1 MRILPL
7 TMILAVLSLSFCAQ
21 KEAPTPAPVVV
32 TPTTPTN
39 PTTPTTPTDTA
50 KKLVW
55 SDEFDKGSTP
65 DTTKWKYNIG
75 TGSNGWGNNESQ
87 YYTRDSTNARIENGN
102 LIIEARKES
111 RGGKN
116 YTSARL
122 LTQGKASW
130 TYGRFE
136 IRAKLPKGVG
146 SWPAIWMLGDN
157 IEGPGAVGWPAC
169 GEIDIMEHT
178 GKDLGLVHFSAHSK
192 LLNWTLGTQKT
203 YKTNIDNVTDVFHVY
218 SIDWTKDMIKFYID
232 GVLYYNVANDGRGVD
247 AYPFMAPEFLLLNV
261 AVGGN
266 FAGNTIDDTI
276 FPCRMVVDY
285 VRVYQ

>member
-1 MRILPL
+1 MRIMPL
-7 TMILAVLSLSFCAQ
+7 TMILSVLSLSFCAQ
-21 KEAPTPAPVVV
+21 KEAPAPTPVVV
-32 TPTTPTN
+32 TPTN
-39 PTTPTTPTDTA
+39 PTTPTTPSDTA

-55 SDEFDKGSTP
+55 SDEFDKGSLP

-75 TGSNGWGNNESQ
+75 TGSNGWGNNEAE
-87 YYTRDSTNARIENGN
+87 YYTKDSTNARIENGN

-122 LTQGKASW
+122 LTQGKATW

-157 IEGPGAVGWPAC
+157 IEGPGAVGWPTC

-178 GKDLGLVHFSAHSK
+178 GRDLGVIQFSAHSK

-203 YKTNIDNVTDVFHVY
+203 AKTNIDNVADAFHVY
-218 SIDWTKDMIKFYID
+218 SIDWTKDMIKFYVD
-232 GVLYYNVANDGRGVD
+232 GVLYYNVPNDGRGVD
-247 AYPFMAPEFLLLNV
+247 AFPFVAPEFLLLNL

-266 FAGNTIDDTI
+266 FAGNTIDDSI
-276 FPCRMVVDY
+276 FPIRMEVDY